1 MRAPAAPEPIM
12 KRATAVLLV
21 IVAGAVL
28 APWLAPFDPAAQ
40 LDIVQLKNGVPSAA
54 HWFGTD
60 PYSRD
65 VLSRAL
71 FGARTSL
78 SVALIA
84 TVIATIVGGAWGIC
98 AATVSDRVGDV
109 LMSVVDIVRSLPRV
123 LLFLG
128 VAVLAG
134 PLSAVTLAMVLG
146 ATAWTGTSRIV
157 YVLVREISARPFVEA
172 ARSIGASR
180 WRLMQRHIMPQLLN
194 PIVASGALL
203 LADILAVEAGLSF
216 IGLGVRPPGASWGG
230 MLQDGL
236 PYLRS
241 AWWLTAVP
249 STLLIAT
256 VLSAAGIADR
266 LERAPGRRPLAPS
279 ERP

>member
-1 MRAPAAPEPIM
+1 V
-12 KRATAVLLV
+12 KRAIAVLVL
-21 IVAGAVL
+21 IIAAAVF

-40 LDIVQLKNGVPSAA
+40 LDIVQLKNGVPSLT
-54 HWFGTD
+54 HWLGTD

-84 TVIATIVGGAWGIC
+84 TVIATVVGGAWGLC

-128 VAVLAG
+128 VAVLVG
-134 PLSAVTLAMVLG
+134 PLGAVTLAMVLG

-180 WRLMQRHIMPQLLN
+180 WRLLQRHVLPQLLT
-194 PIVASGALL
+194 PIAASSALL

-241 AWWLTAVP
+241 AWWLTVVP

-266 LERAPGRRPLAPS
+266 LESGSGRRRAS
-279 ERP
+279 TAQHS

>member
-1 MRAPAAPEPIM
+1 
-12 KRATAVLLV
+12 
-21 IVAGAVL
+21 
-28 APWLAPFDPAAQ
+28 
-40 LDIVQLKNGVPSAA
+40 
-54 HWFGTD
+54 
-60 PYSRD
+60 
-65 VLSRAL
+65 
-71 FGARTSL
+71 
-78 SVALIA
+78 
-84 TVIATIVGGAWGIC
+84 
-98 AATVSDRVGDV
+98 
-109 LMSVVDIVRSLPRV
+109 VVDVVRSLPRV

-134 PLSAVTLAMVLG
+134 PLNAVTLALVLG

-180 WRLMQRHIMPQLLN
+180 WRLMQHHIMPQLLM
-194 PIVASGALL
+194 PVVASGALL

-236 PYLRS
+236 PYLSS

-266 LERAPGRRPLAPS
+266 LEQRRTGL
-279 ERP
+279 R